1 MTMDVN
7 EEKSSD
13 YSLIEFII
21 TVQKMGLLYT
31 ILWHRIC
38 IFISLIA
45 DFQRDL
51 LKPVSNVQE
60 SDDSLEFRYP

>member
-1 MTMDVN
+1 MDVN